1 MRRKT
6 TILVSG
12 ILMCLMSCTPKATNK
27 DVTLAGLVGPVVIK
41 PYAKVKI
48 K

>member
-1 MRRKT
+1 MKKKT
-6 TILVSG
+6 TILLSG
-12 ILMCLMSCTPKATNK
+12 ILMSLMICTPKATNK
-27 DVTLAGLVGPVVIK
+27 DITGLVGPVVIK

>member
-1 MRRKT
+1 MKKKT
-6 TILVSG
+6 TILLSG

-27 DVTLAGLVGPVVIK
+27 DITGLVGPVVIK